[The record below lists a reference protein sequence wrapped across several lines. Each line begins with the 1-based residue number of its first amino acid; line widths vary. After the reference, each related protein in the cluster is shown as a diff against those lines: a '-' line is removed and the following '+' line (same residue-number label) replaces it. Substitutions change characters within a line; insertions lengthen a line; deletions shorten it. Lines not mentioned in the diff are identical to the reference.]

1 MTRAVLITLMTCGTL
16 AAAEGFDSLTAGELT
31 EASTAYGTLQAEAGH
46 VAVNTK
52 HVRSAPNSLHL
63 QGGNGRTLTLTLDKA
78 VDSPT
83 PCNFWVERWTKRGP
97 FELKV
102 CANVNGKLKELK
114 KLNDKTPTGGFK
126 TRVEVQLPP
135 GTSSLVLTANT
146 PEDAG
151 VLIDDLEIPTGP
163 MEVVGVEAV
172 GNTDARPILKRAPIN
187 AVTGFKVST
196 TGLEN
201 APAVDKVV
209 FRVDKPNQ
217 VSKVTLRR
225 SDAGGCNFTKDS
237 GSTVIGTGTPSAD
250 GLVTIIGDTRSTL
263 NSGDNWL
270 WLDVTPS
277 DSAVVG
283 GKVTFSKPSVTIGSA
298 TFTPESAPVTRRIG
312 YLVSVPDET
321 VGNQADGAEPRKC
334 VSFRI
339 PGLIRTKKG
348 TLIGCFDA
356 RYNHSGDLC
365 ADIDVA
371 VVRSTD
377 GGQTW
382 TTPAV
387 GMDTGKGGD
396 NGCGDPCILQD
407 KTGRIWLQALTC
419 HWGGGASLWTAKTGF
434 GKDTGWWCM
443 TYSDDDGKTW
453 SKELVDITKQ
463 VKKEEWTTILAG
475 PGNGITTSK
484 GYIVFPAQIWQRGAK
499 PQQCMST
506 LCVSKDGGKTWQ
518 YGTGIPHATSECQV
532 VELKDGSLMLNC
544 RNEWRS
550 GKRVVYVTKDL
561 GQTWEPHESNLKALQ
576 EPTCQA
582 SIIAVNSK
590 KYGRL
595 LLFSNP
601 KSGSRNHMTIRV
613 SRDEG
618 KTWNEGLEY
627 DARGC
632 WGYSCLTMVDDNTV
646 GVFYEAPHSSETSG
660 MHGIGFLKFPLSE
673 VLGETPKAVQLPA
686 AKGKK

>member
-1 MTRAVLITLMTCGTL
+1 MTRAILITLMTCGTL
-16 AAAEGFDSLTAGELT
+16 AAAEGFDTLAAGALR
-31 EASTAYGTLQAEAGH
+31 EAGTAYGTLQAEAGH
-46 VAVNTK
+46 AAVITE
-52 HVRSAPNSLHL
+52 HTRSAPNSLRL
-63 QGGNGRTLTLTLDKA
+63 LGGSARTVTLTLDKQ
-78 VDSPT
+78 VSSPA
-83 PCNFWVERWTKRGP
+83 PCDFWVERWTKRGP
-97 FELKV
+97 FELTV
-102 CANVNGKLKELK
+102 SAVVNGGLKELK
-114 KLNDKTPTGGFK
+114 KLDAKTPTGGFK
-126 TRVEVQLPP
+126 THVEVQLPA
-135 GTSSLVLTANT
+135 GTTGLVLTATT
-146 PEDAG
+146 PDDAG
-151 VLIDDLEIPTGP
+151 ALIDDLRIASGP
-163 MEVVGVEAV
+163 MEIQSVDIV
-172 GNTDARPILKRAPIN
+172 GNKDARPILKRAPIN
-187 AVTGFKVST
+187 AVAGFKVTT
-196 TGLEN
+196 TGLDN
-201 APAVDKVV
+201 APGVGKVV

-217 VSKVTLRR
+217 VAKVTLRS
-225 SDAGGCNFTKDS
+225 SDAGGCNFTTGS
-237 GSTVIGTGTPSAD
+237 GSRVLGTGTPSAD
-250 GLVTIIGDTRSTL
+250 GTVTIIGDAGSAL
-263 NSGDNWL
+263 KSGDNWI

-283 GKVTFSKPSVTIGSA
+283 GKVTISKPSVTIDSA
-298 TFTPESAPVTRRIG
+298 TFTPETAPVTRRIG
-312 YLVSVPDET
+312 YLVCVPDET

-339 PGLIRTKKG
+339 PGLICTKKG

-407 KTGRIWLQALTC
+407 ETGRIWLQALTC

-453 SKELVDITKQ
+453 SKELVDITKE

-532 VELKDGSLMLNC
+532 AELKDGSLMLNC

-561 GQTWEPHESNLKALQ
+561 GKTWEPHETNLKALQ

-582 SIIAVNSK
+582 SLIAVNSK
-590 KYGRL
+590 KYGRI

-601 KSGSRNHMTIRV
+601 KAGNRSHMTVRA

-627 DARGC
+627 DTRGC
-632 WGYSCLTMVDDNTV
+632 WGYSCLTMVDENTV

-673 VLGETPKAVQLPA
+673 VLGESAKPAPKGS
-686 AKGKK
+686 KSKK